1 MAATPKQII
10 SNITIDGLSMEAG
23 TLLRYVLP
31 LNFQRR
37 RLASRPSSFPR
48 SAKAS
53 LNSQGDYRGPKPKRE
68 WVADLVSKNDGV
80 VRSLPIYVGGI
91 SLLAVLFNRTVSG
104 IAPVADASSSQSRAD
119 LLTLGLGVTCIL
131 NGLVWLSIK
140 PKSISVV
147 NPEGVECQRI
157 FSDLPDSVISELIW
171 AWESLSY
178 ATCCRSL
185 VVIYDGICILQIGFA
200 AASSSDEGGAMVV
213 DANKLV
219 LGSLYNGVI
228 KSGSQSYLANLS
240 LYPGKSELPFLPS
253 NTQAVI
259 LQPLGDKGIAVVG
272 GDTIRGF
279 TSSDQAWITLIGD
292 KLDATLAKVVDRIP
306 LAVEERS

>member
-1 MAATPKQII
+1 MK
-10 SNITIDGLSMEAG
+10 
-23 TLLRYVLP
+23 
-31 LNFQRR
+31 
-37 RLASRPSSFPR
+37 
-48 SAKAS
+48 
-53 LNSQGDYRGPKPKRE
+53 GDYRGPKPKKE
-68 WVADLVSKNDGV
+68 WVADWVSKNDGV
-80 VRSLPIYVGGI
+80 VRSLPVYVGGI

-119 LLTLGLGVTCIL
+119 LLTLGLAVTCIL
-131 NGLVWLSIK
+131 NGLVWLSIR
-140 PKSISVV
+140 PKSISVVRRLYPICVLIGFSPPFYPDVLVYVAETILFLPFKFQV

-157 FSDLPDSVISELIW
+157 FSDFPDFVISELLW

-185 VVIYDGICILQIGFA
+185 VVVYDGICILQIGFA

-213 DANKLV
+213 DAHKLV

-279 TSSDQAWITLIGD
+279 TTSDQAWITLIGE

-306 LAVEERS
+306 LGVEERS